1 MANTTPPSSANSP
14 RTTLS
19 SSKFRYEALS
29 AQETKYLESLAETN
43 VRQLCDAQTAFYD
56 AKLWPC
62 VRESPSVRLFQ
73 GPPANNDAATTPFRA
88 STTLHASFQELTA
101 LLTKSTIEPGQL
113 PFKQPHDGVVD
124 SAIVLEIPSA
134 LAHRR
139 IFVRWMAIECLKPL
153 RNRDFCLLE
162 VHDTVLLPTGARA
175 FVISQHSIRLHEACP
190 DMEGSIGL
198 VRGSLY
204 NSGFVV
210 METSVHSVLEV
221 RAIVDMDLKGRVP
234 SFLHTRIVRQR
245 AARLQTIHRSI
256 QVSRLK
262 HGHPTEVKVQ
272 RESRS
277 HCAGC
282 HKSFQTFFRQWHRKH
297 NCAICG
303 EIFCRH
309 CTQSCTAEP
318 TKRVCNACVGS
329 MVEYTLRSPFTHP
342 SAEVEGAS
350 SLFEDDFESTIVD
363 PKQSRQY
370 HPCTMRENLLQ
381 LIEPPVSER
390 RRRPV
395 SMKSPDVTLE
405 ALRMEYGSTPSV
417 EARTVL
423 FPNNGDDLYLSIID
437 HDGRC

>member
-1 MANTTPPSSANSP
+1 MVRTAPPSSANSP

-43 VRQLCDAQTAFYD
+43 VRQLCDAQLTFYD

-62 VRESPSVRLFQ
+62 VRESPSLRLFQ

-88 STTLHASFQELTA
+88 STTIHASFQELIA
-101 LLTKSTIEPGQL
+101 LFTKSTVEPGQL

-124 SAIVLEIPSA
+124 SAIVLEIPST

-162 VHDTVLLPTGARA
+162 VHDNVLLPTGARA

-190 DMEGSIGL
+190 DMEGSVGL
-198 VRGSLY
+198 VRGSMY
-204 NSGFVV
+204 NSGIVV
-210 METSVHSVLEV
+210 TETTVQGVLEV

-245 AARLQTIHRSI
+245 AARLQTIHHSI
-256 QVSRLK
+256 QVSRVK
-262 HGHPTEVKVQ
+262 GRPTEVQ
-272 RESRS
+272 RDSRS

-282 HKSFQTFFRQWHRKH
+282 HKSFASFFRQWHRKH

-318 TKRVCNACVGS
+318 QKRVCNACVGS
-329 MVEYTLRSPFTHP
+329 MVEYTLRSPFTDP
-342 SAEVEGAS
+342 SAEYEGTP

-363 PKQSRQY
+363 PKQNRQY

-390 RRRPV
+390 RRRPA

-423 FPNNGDDLYLSIID
+423 FPATATTSSSRSSTTIDDMNF
-437 HDGRC
+437 